1 MKLKTVFLSIV
12 MIIALLATVFIPTN
26 TYANN
31 VMYFGVYEIR
41 TKDDP
46 NMGYGIMNPSTAS
59 TDAAKIW
66 NVVKYESEEYAN
78 PTEADIYCVKA
89 GVGFSNTHKRAK
101 YDVSIDMK
109 NGRQRIIDQ
118 HNNVLNT
125 IVNGTIP
132 YKDGNISKYNALLA
146 LSDMLYL
153 PYDSNTTQSDK
164 ESLLKSAGINLTDSY
179 IMTDSDII
187 AVQQAAIW
195 YFTNYYKQDTTADEY
210 KETTEHNMKYDKTAD
225 DDAHWLNYTTDGN
238 NYYTLSD
245 YNKATREGEYRNDQA
260 ETLYKYLIET
270 AKANANNY
278 SAPEQ
283 GGESTETTTAPAKL
297 ETSKLNYTM
306 RNGKYIVGPIRI
318 NEAEGNT
325 MPYDIEFD
333 VNKTFKFDDGQ
344 NELDAGTTAK
354 DLVGNDFYISV
365 SDIDD
370 IQVSVDI
377 QYANNKLTLW
387 ASSTN
392 NLEQPVMIPEKHKE
406 SNPITL
412 TLESKTFDL
421 ALRKYITKITSNGV
435 TRVLSDSVDTTRV
448 PNISES
454 TLTSD
459 TTATYMHRKN
469 PVSVETGDIVTYKIS
484 IYNEGEK
491 AGRATQVIDQLPTG
505 LKFKRVVSGNFDAD
519 SSYNYEDDNKLILN
533 RKSNNTTNLPA
544 YEIDNFKNGTGYET
558 IEIECEVTA
567 TPDSRNQKI
576 LTNVA
581 WISREYDAETQTE
594 IYNQDGLDRDS
605 KPATHPNVDKDSMS
619 NYKGKS
625 TNKSTLDDKDYHYE
639 GEQDD
644 DDFEKLVINP
654 KEFDL
659 RLKKYISAING
670 DASKGKTI
678 TGKNTTRLANKTST
692 DAEFELSKNVV
703 AVKYGDYVTYTFRV
717 YNEGDINGYVTKLTD
732 NIPLGLQFVQAKG
745 DGNTITIYSYSAED
759 GITSEDKEVDSET
772 YNLINGN
779 NAQWTIDTEGASVK
793 TDTYDGDT
801 TPSISL
807 DVEGYL
813 GENKLLNA
821 YKASEDI
828 NKDGSTLDF
837 VDLTVVLRVSE
848 KAELNKVLR
857 NEAAITGHKDEN
869 GNTTIEDRD
878 SQPENWPGKDDHT
891 KYQDDEDY
899 DNVILK
905 PFDLALRKFIIAV
918 SDNETIEDSEWLKTG
933 GKYTRAP
940 EVDTSKLN
948 TMDSTTGKLITTA
961 TYNHPKEPVEVKKG
975 DIVVYMLRV
984 YNEGDIA
991 GYATE
996 IKDHLPSNLEFV
1008 DGEFNEEYGWSISED
1023 GRTVTTTYLENQKIS
1038 AAKWIPQMSG
1048 GLGQETG
1055 GGYEL
1060 TYKEVPIMCKVKNTA
1075 KVDEKITN
1083 IADITEFKDENKQT
1097 VVDRDSQ
1104 EDNVNATEG
1113 NKPEYKDTEINR
1125 GDTYIPGQ
1133 QDDDDFE
1140 KVVVP
1145 AKVDLALTKFITA
1158 ISEDDKIEDGEY
1170 LSKDKTSKD
1179 AGSATNPYDRQTKV
1193 DTREL
1198 RDNDECHDATYIQ
1211 DKTPLVVG
1219 INSYVLYNIRVY
1231 NEGEVDVYAGE
1242 VTDFLPE
1249 NLEFVEGEF
1258 NSRYGWTANGRTVK
1272 TSNLSSKNG
1281 ADKILRSFDKENDDG
1296 NGSGLDYKDLPIL
1309 CKVNSKTP
1317 SGIKLINTAEIT
1329 KYEDKDGNNLPE
1341 DIDST
1346 PDNVNPKNK
1355 EQRQE
1360 DDDDY
1365 EVILVKKVDIA
1376 LTKFITAISKDTNI
1390 EDGEYLTKD
1399 TTSKNAGSAENP
1411 YDRQTAV
1418 DTKELRD
1425 NDECHDATY
1434 IQDKTPII
1442 VGRDS
1447 YVLYNIRVYNEG
1459 SEDLYAGEVTDF
1471 LPENLEFVDGE
1482 FNKQYG
1488 WTAEGRTV
1496 KTLYLSSKNGE
1507 DKILKAFD
1515 KRADDGK
1522 GSGLD
1527 YKDLPILCKVNSNT
1541 PANKELINT
1550 AEITKYEDEDGKDLP
1565 KDIDSIPNNVVTKN
1579 DKDREEDDDDYEVV
1593 VVKEFDLALRKW
1605 VTQAIVIDSN
1615 GQTVT
1620 ETGHQPYDDPEQ
1632 VVKVELHRRKLN
1644 EVTVKFRYSI
1654 RVINEGDIAGYAKE
1668 VTDYIP
1674 QGLRF
1679 VAEDNP
1685 GWTDEGNNVISTTLL
1700 ENTLLQPG
1708 EFADVEV
1715 LLTWVNNEN
1724 NMGVMVNT
1732 AEISK
1737 DYNEYGVPDR
1747 DSIPDNKKP
1756 GEDDIDDAPVML
1768 SISTG
1773 QVRIYF
1779 VLGFVVLI
1787 TIAGGV
1793 VLIKKYVL

>member
-1 MKLKTVFLSIV
+1 MKLKTVFLSIA
-12 MIIALLATVFIPTN
+12 MIIVLLATVFIPTN

-31 VMYFGVYEIR
+31 IMYFGVNEIR
-41 TKDDP
+41 TKDAP

-66 NVVKYESEEYAN
+66 NVVKFESEEFAN

-89 GVGFSNTHKRAK
+89 GVGFSNTHKTGR

-132 YKDGNISKYNALLA
+132 YNGGNVSKYGALLA
-146 LSDMLYL
+146 LTDMLYL

-164 ESLLKSAGINLTDSY
+164 ESLLKSEGINLTDSY

-318 NEAEGNT
+318 NEVEGNT
-325 MPYDIEFD
+325 MPYDIVFD

-344 NELDAGTTAK
+344 NELDAGTTVK

-377 QYANNKLTLW
+377 QYANNKVTLW

-406 SNPITL
+406 SNPISL

-678 TGKNTTRLANKTST
+678 TGINTTRLANKTST

-905 PFDLALRKFIIAV
+905 PFDLALRKFIVAV

-1008 DGEFNEEYGWSISED
+1008 DGEFNHQYGWSCHD
-1023 GRTVTTTYLENQKIS
+1023 GKIAITRYLENQLIK
-1038 AAKWIPQMSG
+1038 AAQPIDG
-1048 GLGQETG
+1048 GSQPYSLAF
-1055 GGYEL
+1055 
-1060 TYKEVPIMCKVKNTA
+1060 KDVPIMCRVKNTA

-1411 YDRQTAV
+1411 YDRQTKV
-1418 DTKELRD
+1418 DTRELRD

-1773 QVRIYF
+1773 QMRIYF

>member
-31 VMYFGVYEIR
+31 VMYFGVTEIR
-41 TKDDP
+41 TKDNP
-46 NMGYGIMNPSTAS
+46 NIGYGIMNPSTGS
-59 TDAAKIW
+59 TNAAKIW
-66 NVVKYESEEYAN
+66 NVVKFESEEFAN

-89 GVGFSNTHKRAK
+89 GVGFSDTHKTGR

-132 YKDGNISKYNALLA
+132 YNGGNVSKYGALLA

-164 ESLLKSAGINLTDSY
+164 EVLLESAGIDLTDPY

-210 KETTEHNMKYDKTAD
+210 IETTEHNEKYDKTSD

-238 NYYTLSD
+238 NYNTLAG
-245 YNKATREGEYRNDQA
+245 YNNATREGAFRNDQA

-278 SAPEQ
+278 SEPEQ
-283 GGESTETTTAPAKL
+283 EESSEITTAPAKL

-318 NEAEGNT
+318 NEVEGNT
-325 MPYDIEFD
+325 MPYDIVFD

-344 NELDAGTTAK
+344 NELDAGTTVK

-406 SNPITL
+406 SNPVTL

-421 ALRKYITKITSNGV
+421 ALRKYITKITKNGV
-435 TRVLSDSVDTTRV
+435 TRVLSDSFDTTRV

-454 TLTSD
+454 TLTSG
-459 TTATYMHRKN
+459 TTATYKHRKD

-659 RLKKYISAING
+659 RLKKYISAVNG

-678 TGKNTTRLANKTST
+678 TGINTTRLANKTST

-759 GITSEDKEVDSET
+759 GITSEDKEVDSDT

-779 NAQWTIDTEGASVK
+779 NAQWTIDTEGSSVK

-869 GNTTIEDRD
+869 GNTEIEDRD

-899 DNVILK
+899 DNIILK
-905 PFDLALRKFIIAV
+905 PFDLALRKFIVAV

-933 GKYTRAP
+933 TKYTREP
-940 EVDTSKLN
+940 KVDTAKLN
-948 TMDSTTGKLITTA
+948 TTENGTLITTA
-961 TYNHPKEPVEVKKG
+961 TYEHPKQALEVKKG

-991 GYATE
+991 GYAAE

-1008 DGEFNEEYGWSISED
+1008 DGEFNHQYGWSCHD
-1023 GRTVTTTYLENQKIS
+1023 GKIAITRYLENQLIK
-1038 AAKWIPQMSG
+1038 AAQPIDG
-1048 GLGQETG
+1048 GSQPYSLAF
-1055 GGYEL
+1055 
-1060 TYKEVPIMCKVKNTA
+1060 KEVPIMCKVKSTA

-1083 IADITEFKDENKQT
+1083 IAEITEYRDDNNEIVT
-1097 VVDRDSQ
+1097 DRDSDK
-1104 EDNVNATEG
+1104 ELHTTEG

-1125 GDTYIPGQ
+1125 GDKYIPGQ

-1140 KVVVP
+1140 KVIIP
-1145 AKVDLALTKFITA
+1145 RFDLALRKQITSIYNNFNKKERKYNDRYA
-1158 ISEDDKIEDGEY
+1158 KLDNSQNNTIY
-1170 LSKDKTSKD
+1170 
-1179 AGSATNPYDRQTKV
+1179 NYYDV
-1193 DTREL
+1193 DSNIPTVVE
-1198 RDNDECHDATYIQ
+1198 NDVVTY
-1211 DKTPLVVG
+1211 
-1219 INSYVLYNIRVY
+1219 SIRVY
-1231 NEGEVDVYAGE
+1231 NEGKVDGTATWVTDRLPSGLQYLPDDETNKEYGWKAFKQSTASSEKAVKIGEKYYEEVAFDSNDIYMYATEYLKDTTIKSYTGEGEATYGE
-1242 VTDFLPE
+1242 VFMTTRVKAKSE
-1249 NLEFVEGEF
+1249 V
-1258 NSRYGWTANGRTVK
+1258 ANGVEYK
-1272 TSNLSSKNG
+1272 
-1281 ADKILRSFDKENDDG
+1281 LRNIAEIGDDDNDD
-1296 NGSGLDYKDLPIL
+1296 D
-1309 CKVNSKTP
+1309 
-1317 SGIKLINTAEIT
+1317 
-1329 KYEDKDGNNLPE
+1329 
-1341 DIDST
+1341 DST
-1346 PDNVNPKNK
+1346 PGDESKWK
-1355 EQRQE
+1355 DQ
-1360 DDDDY
+1360 DD
-1365 EVILVKKVDIA
+1365 VD
-1376 LTKFITAISKDTNI
+1376 
-1390 EDGEYLTKD
+1390 
-1399 TTSKNAGSAENP
+1399 
-1411 YDRQTAV
+1411 V
-1418 DTKELRD
+1418 
-1425 NDECHDATY
+1425 
-1434 IQDKTPII
+1434 
-1442 VGRDS
+1442 
-1447 YVLYNIRVYNEG
+1447 
-1459 SEDLYAGEVTDF
+1459 EDLKLV
-1471 LPENLEFVDGE
+1471 
-1482 FNKQYG
+1482 
-1488 WTAEGRTV
+1488 
-1496 KTLYLSSKNGE
+1496 
-1507 DKILKAFD
+1507 
-1515 KRADDGK
+1515 
-1522 GSGLD
+1522 
-1527 YKDLPILCKVNSNT
+1527 
-1541 PANKELINT
+1541 
-1550 AEITKYEDEDGKDLP
+1550 
-1565 KDIDSIPNNVVTKN
+1565 
-1579 DKDREEDDDDYEVV
+1579 
-1593 VVKEFDLALRKW
+1593 EFDLALRKW
-1605 VTQAIVIDSN
+1605 VTQAIVIDSK
-1615 GQTVT
+1615 GQTIT

>member
-1 MKLKTVFLSIV
+1 MKLKSVFLSIG
-12 MIIALLATVFIPTN
+12 IT
-26 TYANN
+26 
-31 VMYFGVYEIR
+31 EIR
-41 TKDDP
+41 TKDNS
-46 NMGYGIMNPSTAS
+46 NMGYGIMNPSTGSVNA
-59 TDAAKIW
+59 TKIW
-66 NVVKYESEEYAN
+66 NVVKFESEKYAN
-78 PTEADIYCVKA
+78 PTEGDIYCIKA
-89 GVGFSNTHKRAK
+89 GVGFSDTHKTGR

-118 HNNVLNT
+118 HNSILDT

-132 YKDGNISKYNALLA
+132 YNGGNLSKYDALLA
-146 LSDMLYL
+146 LSDILYL
-153 PYDSNTTQSDK
+153 PYDSKTTQGDK
-164 ESLLKSAGINLTDSY
+164 EKLLESAGIDLTDPY

-195 YFTNYYKQDTTADEY
+195 YFTNYYNEDN
-210 KETTEHNMKYDKTAD
+210 EHPEDYLYDKTGENIGN
-225 DDAHWLNYTTDGN
+225 WLYYTTDGESYAPLN
-238 NYYTLSD
+238 D
-245 YNKATREGEYRNDQA
+245 YRSNEGRLRNLQAKA
-260 ETLYKYLIET
+260 LYNYLIDT

-278 SAPEQ
+278 SEYE
-283 GGESTETTTAPAKL
+283 GENTESSSAPAEL
-297 ETSKLNYTM
+297 ITSKLNYTM
-306 RNGKYIVGPIRI
+306 RNGKYIVGPIHI
-318 NEAEGNT
+318 DEVEGNT
-325 MPYDIEFD
+325 MSYDIVFD
-333 VNKTFKFDDGQ
+333 VNKDFELLNSNKEEVDD
-344 NELDAGTTAK
+344 ETTLK
-354 DLVGNDFYISV
+354 DLVGQDFYISV
-365 SDIDD
+365 ANIDNL
-370 IQVSVDI
+370 QVTVDI
-377 QYANNKLTLW
+377 KYANNKLTLW

-392 NLEQPVMIPEKHKE
+392 NLEQPVMIPEKCLE
-406 SNPITL
+406 SNPKTL
-412 TLESKTFDL
+412 TIETKPFDL

-435 TRVLSDSVDTTRV
+435 TRVLSDSVDTTRAPSIEEGV
-448 PNISES
+448 
-454 TLTSD
+454 LTSD
-459 TTATYMHRKN
+459 TTASYKHKKN
-469 PVSVETGDIVTYKIS
+469 PETVETGDIVTYEIT

-491 AGRATQVIDQLPTG
+491 AGRATQVIDQLPAG
-505 LKFKRVVSGNFDAD
+505 LKFKRVVSGNFDED
-519 SSYNYEDDNKLILN
+519 RSYDYEGDNKLVLN

-544 YEIDNFKNGTGYET
+544 YETDNFKKGIGFET
-558 IEIECEVTA
+558 IEIECEVMATA
-567 TPDSRNQKI
+567 DSKNKTV
-576 LTNVA
+576 LTNIA
-581 WISREYDAETQTE
+581 WISEEYDAETDTPYSRSE
-594 IYNQDGLDRDS
+594 IGYDRDS
-605 KPATHPNVDKDSMS
+605 APGAHPEYNKENMTNYHGSTDKALISDTGRGYSDYY
-619 NYKGKS
+619 YKGQ
-625 TNKSTLDDKDYHYE
+625 
-639 GEQDD
+639 QDD
-644 DDFEKLVINP
+644 DDFEKLVLNP

-670 DASKGKTI
+670 DTSKGKTI
-678 TGKNTTRLANKTST
+678 TSTDTTKLANKTST

-703 AVKYGDYVTYTFRV
+703 AVKHGDYVTYTFRV
-717 YNEGDINGYVTKLTD
+717 YNEGDINGYVTKITD
-732 NIPLGLQFVQAKG
+732 NIPLGLQFVQAKN
-745 DGNTITIYSYSAED
+745 DGKTITIYSYTAED
-759 GITSEDKEVDSET
+759 GITSEDKEVDSDT
-772 YNLINGN
+772 YNLINRN
-779 NAQWTIDTEGASVK
+779 NAEWTIDKANETVK

-813 GENKLLNA
+813 GESRLLNA

-848 KAELNKVLR
+848 EAELNKVIR

-869 GNTTIEDRD
+869 GNTEIEDRD
-878 SQPENWPGKDDHT
+878 SQPENWPGKDDHD

-899 DNVILK
+899 DNIILK
-905 PFDLALRKFIIAV
+905 PFDLALRKFIVAV
-918 SDNETIEDSEWLKTG
+918 SDNETIEDSEWIKTG
-933 GKYTRAP
+933 TKYTREP
-940 EVDTSKLN
+940 KVDTSKLN
-948 TMDSTTGKLITTA
+948 TTENGTLITTA
-961 TYNHPKEPVEVKKG
+961 TYEHPKQALEVKKG
-975 DIVVYMLRV
+975 NIVVYMLRV

-996 IKDHLPSNLEFV
+996 IKDHLPSNLEYV
-1008 DGEFNEEYGWSISED
+1008 DGEFNRQRGWSVSED
-1023 GRTVTTTYLENQKIS
+1023 GRTVTTRYLENQLIK
-1038 AAKWIPQMSG
+1038 AAQPIDG
-1048 GLGQETG
+1048 GSQPYSLSF
-1055 GGYEL
+1055 
-1060 TYKEVPIMCKVKNTA
+1060 KEVPIMCKVKSTA

-1083 IADITEFKDENKQT
+1083 IADITEFKDENKQPIT
-1097 VVDRDSQ
+1097 DRDSQ
-1104 EDNVNATEG
+1104 EDNVNTTDG

-1125 GDTYIPGQ
+1125 GDKYIPGQ

-1140 KVVVP
+1140 KVIVP

-1158 ISEDDKIEDGEY
+1158 ISEDQKIEDGEY

-1179 AGSATNPYDRQTKV
+1179 AGSAKNPYDRQTAV
-1193 DTREL
+1193 DTKEL
-1198 RDNDECHDATYIQ
+1198 RDNEECHDATYIQ

-1249 NLEFVEGEF
+1249 NLEFVDGEF
-1258 NSRYGWTANGRTVK
+1258 NKQYGWTAEGRTVK
-1272 TSNLSSKNG
+1272 TSYLSSKNG
-1281 ADKILRSFDKENDDG
+1281 TDKILKAFDKENDDG

-1317 SGIKLINTAEIT
+1317 SGKKLINTAEIT

-1341 DIDST
+1341 DVDST
-1346 PDNVNPKNK
+1346 PDNVNPKNV
-1355 EQRQE
+1355 EDRQE

-1365 EVILVKKVDIA
+1365 EVVLVKKVDIA
-1376 LTKFITAISKDTNI
+1376 LTKFITAISNDINI

-1399 TTSKNAGSAENP
+1399 TTSKNAESAENP

-1425 NDECHDATY
+1425 SEECHDATY

-1447 YVLYNIRVYNEG
+1447 FVLYNIRVYNEG
-1459 SEDLYAGEVTDF
+1459 SEDLYAGD
-1471 LPENLEFVDGE
+1471 
-1482 FNKQYG
+1482 G
-1488 WTAEGRTV
+1488 WTADGRIV
-1496 KTLYLSSKNGE
+1496 KTSYLSSKNGE

-1515 KRADDGK
+1515 KENDDGK

-1527 YKDLPILCKVNSNT
+1527 YKDLPILCKVNSKT

-1605 VTQAIVIDSN
+1605 VTQAIVIDSK

-1632 VVKVELHRRKLN
+1632 VVKVELHRKKLN

-1674 QGLRF
+1674 EGLKF
-1679 VAEDNP
+1679 VQEDNK

-1700 ENTLLQPG
+1700 EDTLLQPG
-1708 EFADVEV
+1708 EYADVEV
-1715 LLTWVNNEN
+1715 LLTWINNEN

-1773 QVRIYF
+1773 QMRIYF
-1779 VLGFVVLI
+1779 VLGFAVLI